1 MEFGGDRFAMK
12 VEIYKKITDDAKE
25 IRTKVFI
32 NEQGF
37 SKEFDDIDETA
48 IHIVIF
54 NDNNIPVATC
64 RIFEDTA
71 MNAYVLGR
79 LAVIKEY
86 RGKNLGSII
95 VKEAEQYIKKIGG
108 TCIILHAQCRV
119 NAFYQKLGFTE
130 FGDTDK
136 DEGRPHIWM
145 RKYLQL

>member
-1 MEFGGDRFAMK
+1 MK

-119 NAFYQKLGFTE
+119 SAFYQKLGFTE

>member
-1 MEFGGDRFAMK
+1 MK
-12 VEIYKKITDDAKE
+12 VALYEGITDYAKE

-37 SKEFDDIDETA
+37 SNEFDDIDEMA
-48 IHIVIF
+48 VHIVIF

-64 RIFEDTA
+64 RIFENTA

-86 RGKNLGSII
+86 RGKNLGSVI

-108 TCIILHAQCRV
+108 ICIILHAQCRV
-119 NAFYQKLGFTE
+119 SVFYQKLGFTE
-130 FGDTDK
+130 FGDADE
-136 DEGRPHIWM
+136 DEGCPHIWM
-145 RKYLQL
+145 RKYL